1 MDPVR
6 NLKSKNL
13 NDNLPEKSLSSKISN
28 GVEVAVSRK
37 SGIPPMAGKEGKYIY
52 CIIKLNQYQSFGPLG
67 IGVRGDELYTVCSN
81 NIAAVVSNSPITKY
95 SVSRE
100 NTIGHEKA
108 VEEVMKEHTVLP
120 VRFCT
125 IAEDEEKVKKILERE
140 HDKFVDLLKNMEGKK
155 ELGLKAIFE
164 KEVIYNDILEKY
176 EDVRVLKE
184 KVAALASEKTYY
196 RLMKIGKMVEQALEK
211 EKEKYKEEILDILEP
226 LSEDIRL
233 NNVYGEMMIIN
244 AAFLVSEDKEAEFDQ
259 KVQGLAEKYGARIN
273 FKYVGIVPPFNFVN
287 LAIEPGE
294 Y

>member
-67 IGVRGDELYTVCSN
+67 IGGRGDELYTVCSN

-108 VEEVMKEHTVLP
+108 IEEVMKEHTVLP

-125 IAEDEEKVKKILERE
+125 IAEDEKKVKKILERE

-155 ELGLKAIFE
+155 ELGLKAIFK
-164 KEVIYNDILEKY
+164 KEVVYKDILEKY
-176 EDVRVLKE
+176 EDIRVLKE
-184 KVAALASEKTYY
+184 KLAVLAPEKTYY
-196 RLMKIGKMVEQALEK
+196 GLMKIGKMVEQTLEK
-211 EKEKYKEEILDILEP
+211 EKEKYKDEILDILEP

-244 AAFLVSEDKEAEFDQ
+244 AAFLVSEDKETEFDQ
-259 KVQGLAEKYGARIN
+259 KVQGLAEKYSAKIN

-287 LAIEPGE
+287 LVIEPGE